1 MVESNPNTHVDE
13 KQDCETADRLE
24 VSGKEGVGHGAEAE
38 EEQNSGRGPNRPFVE
53 DGDVDA
59 FDFFAK
65 VEALLLGARQILSIP
80 QGVYRQ
86 QARVTRRIR

>member
-13 KQDCETADRLE
+13 KQDRETADRLE
-24 VSGKEGVGHGAEAE
+24 VSGEEGVEHGVEAE

-53 DGDVDA
+53 DRDVDA

-65 VEALLLGARQILSIP
+65 VEALLLDARHTPSIP